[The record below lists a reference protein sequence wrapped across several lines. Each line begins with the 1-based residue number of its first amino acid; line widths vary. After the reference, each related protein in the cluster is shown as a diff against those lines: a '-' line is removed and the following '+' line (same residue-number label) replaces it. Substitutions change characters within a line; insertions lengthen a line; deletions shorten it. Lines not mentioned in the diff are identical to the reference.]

1 MQKDPLAS
9 FVEAENKLAAE
20 QGQPEIKPE
29 TTEAPVTETKVETK
43 VETKP
48 EAKVETNNDFID
60 LEISETA
67 TETAPAFDL
76 TSFFKEAGIE
86 AKTKEEFVAKYK
98 ETISKQTED
107 PFKGLPDNLR
117 KAVDFA
123 KQGGD
128 FLQML
133 KINQIDYSQ
142 IDPVVLYEQSVK
154 SQIKDQAKA
163 KEYLDSMSPL
173 AKEMEG
179 ERLKNQSIQWQQS
192 QEAQILNDLQAKA
205 TQELVRKAENE
216 TRLRETVSKV
226 DNIDGFKVK
235 QGEKDKF
242 IKEVLDGSLS
252 KELFMDEKG
261 NFDYN
266 KMLKVRFLTKNFD
279 AIKKHYGS
287 KIATQTKREVIE
299 GLTNSELQTSAE
311 RPNSGAENKSTN
323 PLDGWMKNEAE
334 KNRKK

>member
-9 FVEAENKLAAE
+9 FIEAENKLAAE
-20 QGQPEIKPE
+20 QIPAITEVKEEPKAPIIKEEPKAEI
-29 TTEAPVTETKVETK
+29 
-43 VETKP
+43 KP
-48 EAKVETNNDFID
+48 EAKVETKDEFID
-60 LEISETA
+60 LETPETA
-67 TETAPAFDL
+67 TETAPAFDF
-76 TSFFKEAGIE
+76 TSFIKDTGID

-98 ETISKQTED
+98 ETISKQSED
-107 PFKGLPDNLR
+107 PLKGLPDNLR

-154 SQIKDQAKA
+154 SQIKDQVKA
-163 KEYLDSMSPL
+163 KEYLDSVSPL
-173 AKEMEG
+173 AKEIEG

-192 QEAQILNDLQAKA
+192 QEALMLGELQSKA
-205 TQELVRKAENE
+205 TQELVKKAENE

-242 IKEVLDGSLS
+242 IKEVLDGSLT

-266 KMLKVRFLTKNFD
+266 KMFKARFLIKNFD

-287 KIATQTKREVIE
+287 KITTQTKREVIE
-299 GLTNSELQTSAE
+299 GLTNAELQTSAE
-311 RPNSGAENKSTN
+311 RPNSNAENKSTN
-323 PLDGWMKNEAE
+323 PLDGWMKMEAE